1 MAEKTL
7 DAITFLKAEHREV
20 EELFTQIGETDGA
33 ETGALV
39 GEVCH
44 ALKIHA
50 RLEEEI
56 AYPAFRAAGVDGV
69 VMDDANIEHESV
81 KKLIVDIE
89 SLSQSDHLF
98 DARVKVL
105 SEHVKDHVEE
115 EEGTMFSQVS
125 SSKADLKDIG
135 RRLTER
141 KRELM
146 TKSSEALAAL

>member
-33 ETGALV
+33 EKGALV

-69 VMDDANIEHESV
+69 VMDDANIEHQSV
-81 KKLIVDIE
+81 KKLIADIE
-89 SLSQSDHLF
+89 SLSQNDHLF
-98 DARVKVL
+98 GARVKVL